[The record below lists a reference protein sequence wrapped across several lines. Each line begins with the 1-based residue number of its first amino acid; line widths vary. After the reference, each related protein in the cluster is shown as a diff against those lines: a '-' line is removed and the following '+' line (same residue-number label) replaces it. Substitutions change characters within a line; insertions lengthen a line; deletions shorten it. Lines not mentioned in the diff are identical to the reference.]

1 MKLRGKDYDKWL
13 VTLIEHI
20 DDKYVLE
27 IEFNAELFKKLN
39 LTEMIYMN
47 WLNIS
52 CDEGVV

>member
-1 MKLRGKDYDKWL
+1 MKLRGKNYDKWL
-13 VTLIEHI
+13 VTLNKHI

-27 IEFNAELFKKLN
+27 IGYNAELFKKLN

-52 CDEGVV
+52 YDEGVV